1 LNSTYLTVDSI
12 TPSAGTAFSGNTAT
26 FNYKLNP
33 TQISNW
39 WVRYK
44 LDSTAVLGTWLQSIA
59 SATDPLDLTPAN
71 NIDTVL
77 TQVTGAYDPNNKLV
91 SPDGNWNIAAVS
103 SGLDLEYTINF
114 QNTGTDTA
122 FTVVITDTISPLL
135 DLSSMEI
142 LSSSHPVNV
151 DMMNRKVFFRFYNIN
166 LPDSNVNEPLSHG
179 NVRYRIRPLTNC
191 LVGDE
196 ILNTAYIYFDFNQ
209 PIITNTTQNS
219 VVLTSGIEELNK
231 PKFNLFPNPTKDG
244 WLNVQSSEPMQQI
257 WVHDI
262 SGRQIH
268 HLEVNNATNV
278 RLDARSWTS
287 GLYLI
292 KLQTAKG
299 VYTERVV
306 R

>member
-1 LNSTYLTVDSI
+1 
-12 TPSAGTAFSGNTAT
+12 
-26 FNYKLNP
+26 
-33 TQISNW
+33 
-39 WVRYK
+39 
-44 LDSTAVLGTWLQSIA
+44 
-59 SATDPLDLTPAN
+59 
-71 NIDTVL
+71 
-77 TQVTGAYDPNNKLV
+77 V

-103 SGLDLEYTINF
+103 SGLELEYTINF

-219 VVLTSGIEELNK
+219 VVLTSGVEELNK

-268 HLEVNNATNV
+268 H
-278 RLDARSWTS
+278 
-287 GLYLI
+287 
-292 KLQTAKG
+292 
-299 VYTERVV
+299 
-306 R
+306 